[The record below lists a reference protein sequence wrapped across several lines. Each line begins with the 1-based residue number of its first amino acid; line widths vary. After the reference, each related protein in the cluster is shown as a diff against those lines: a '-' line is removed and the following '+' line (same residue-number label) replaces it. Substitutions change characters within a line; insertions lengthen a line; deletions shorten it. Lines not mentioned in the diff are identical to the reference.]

1 MAESKKVSAAK
12 SQKVGFTKAL
22 LDSIAPPSGKSRTY
36 LHDSRVSGLCLSV
49 TPAGVKS
56 FLVYRKLN
64 GRPVRVTLGRYP
76 DISIEQARRLAAQR
90 IGEMAEGV
98 NPIARKREER
108 QRGIT
113 LGEVFNDYM
122 TSRAKNHSENTK
134 SNYNTILNSHLVEWR
149 EKPITAISRD
159 MVERKHR
166 VLSEVSPSAANKSMR
181 VLRALFNYA
190 QGKYE
195 AGSGQPLVVD
205 NPVKRLTHTKSWNK
219 EERRQNVIKR
229 SELRPWFEA
238 VLALADR
245 GGNFN
250 GVVSDYLQFVL
261 FTGLRRREASN
272 LLLDDLNFNDKTF
285 TITKTKN
292 GRPLTLPMSP
302 YVENILKRRCHE
314 NNTGFVFPSDEEG
327 KPLNDPR
334 GQIDWVRNQSG
345 VNFTIHDLRRT
356 FITLAES
363 LDISAFALKALVN
376 HSSGSDVTAGY
387 IIMDV
392 ERLRSPMEHVA
403 SAILHFASPLSSGSK
418 VVSISAGQLLG
429 DT

>member
-1 MAESKKVSAAK
+1 MARSLKVN
-12 SQKVGFTKAL
+12 FTKSL
-22 LDSIAPPSGKSRTY
+22 LDKIDPPKSNNRLY
-36 LHDSRVSGLCLSV
+36 VYDSRVNGLCLSV

-64 GRPVRVTLGRYP
+64 GRPIRVTLGRYP
-76 DISIEQARRLAAQR
+76 DISVEQARKLAAKR
-90 IGEMAEGV
+90 IGEMAEGA
-98 NPIARKREER
+98 NPVAIKREER

-113 LGEVFNDYM
+113 LGQVFNDYM
-122 TSRAKNHSENTK
+122 ASRAKNHSENTK

-238 VLALADR
+238 VLALAER
-245 GGNFN
+245 GGSFN
-250 GVVSDYLQFVL
+250 EVVSDYLQFVL
-261 FTGLRRREASN
+261 FTGLRRREASS
-272 LLLDDLNFNDKTF
+272 LLLDDLNFKDKTF

-292 GRPLTLPMSP
+292 GRPLTLPMSS
-302 YVENILKRRCHE
+302 YVEGILKRRCHE

-334 GQIDWVRNQSG
+334 GQIAWVRNQSD

-392 ERLRSPMEHVA
+392 ERLRIPMNRIA
-403 SAILHFASPLSSGSK
+403 ALILEYVQRSDDEK
-418 VVSISAGQLLG
+418 VVCITKMVGSNEL
-429 DT
+429 T